1 MQYSAWASSQPK
13 YINPS
18 RNCYHPIYKN
28 AISNFW
34 AGLHRG
40 APGPQ
45 LVKIFFCVSF
55 VDCVGHFHMC
65 CVSSNC
71 PHLGHE
77 VVSCSFHL
85 TINLLTPHMPAV
97 CFEMKTC
104 LDKGAEVF
112 AFWMAS
118 KNMWEIWDR
127 GILFFS
133 DPIFFAAGEC
143 FLPLICHDEIV
154 ERYLCHQSTER
165 SHWVVLWKVSKVS
178 HCLFCQW
185 AHFYI

>member
-1 MQYSAWASSQPK
+1 MHYYYSINFCFPCNHYQNRKRSMQDFIAVVSNIPSNHSFKISCISHQCPVHRLLILQQYSAWASSQPK
-13 YINPS
+13 CINPS

-45 LVKIFFCVSF
+45 LVKIFFCVSL

-85 TINLLTPHMPAV
+85 TRNLLTPHMPAV
-97 CFEMKTC
+97 CFEM
-104 LDKGAEVF
+104 
-112 AFWMAS
+112 
-118 KNMWEIWDR
+118 
-127 GILFFS
+127 
-133 DPIFFAAGEC
+133 
-143 FLPLICHDEIV
+143 
-154 ERYLCHQSTER
+154 
-165 SHWVVLWKVSKVS
+165 
-178 HCLFCQW
+178 
-185 AHFYI
+185 